1 MMVSCRK
8 DITSNSITMGSCQDF
23 KFTFEFHISGAVSGI
38 VDPDQDQGGRS
49 DRDGDPSEGN
59 EGNIPVETTFVNRD
73 IDAAYQDG
81 FAHGI
86 PTCVSDG
93 DIDAD
98 HAHSVVPDV
107 SGDDELGR
115 CSPAS
120 GCTTVV
126 VAEDSSEA
134 LGMFQVMSVTQE
146 SEAHEYDLPLRDGIE
161 CSHSPASGY
170 ATVADDIVDV
180 TEVNEVHEGAM
191 PEDDVEDGDN
201 VQHVIRHSQPF
212 PRFTRVQA
220 RVREVPRRWT
230 CRPDRRE
237 CQRCFRA
244 QARHIRRRQYHLIT
258 RYLLN
263 LRDWARVIS
272 FKV

>member
-23 KFTFEFHISGAVSGI
+23 KFMFEFHISGEVSGTG
-38 VDPDQDQGGRS
+38 DPDQDQGERS
-49 DRDGDPSEGN
+49 DRDGDPGEGS

-73 IDAAYQDG
+73 IDAAHQDG

-86 PTCVSDG
+86 PTCISDS
-93 DIDAD
+93 DIDAE
-98 HAHSVVPDV
+98 HTHGVVC
-107 SGDDELGR
+107 GDDELGS

-134 LGMFQVMSVTQE
+134 LGMIQVMSGTKD
-146 SEAHEYDLPLRDGIE
+146 SEVHEYNLPLRDRIE

-180 TEVNEVHEGAM
+180 TEVNEVHEGIM
-191 PEDDVEDGDN
+191 PEDGVEDED
-201 VQHVIRHSQPF
+201 VIQHAIRHAQPF

-220 RVREVPRRWT
+220 RVREVPPRWT

-237 CQRCFRA
+237 CQRCIRA
-244 QARHIRRRQYHLIT
+244 QTRHTRRRQYHLIA